1 MIQIESIF
9 QSAKR
14 AGACKAWRDIKAWE
28 GIESKEDLCRMFR
41 EDYDWTTFCM
51 SYNFPRLHVLRS
63 EFKDVAE
70 KYGIYIDKRSVRLEN
85 PVFAVFY
92 GDSEGEIMMN
102 NVEKFQN
109 IYVRDNSIV
118 DIVCDG
124 YSACNITLM
133 GKSSARIIQRGHAA
147 VNLYA
152 YQGAVYSC
160 QGAVSV
166 RVYDQCEM
174 KIIEG

>member
-14 AGACKAWRDIKAWE
+14 AGACKAWRNIKAWE
-28 GIESKEDLCRMFR
+28 GIRSKEDLCRMFR
-41 EDYDWTTFCM
+41 DDYDWTTFCM
-51 SYNFPRLHVLRS
+51 AYNFPRLHVLRS
-63 EFKDVAE
+63 EFRDVAD
-70 KYGIYIDKRSVRLEN
+70 KYGIYIDRRDVHLNN

-92 GDSEGEIMMN
+92 GNSEGKITIDS
-102 NVEKFQN
+102 VEKFQN
-109 IYVRDNSIV
+109 IYVRDNSNVNMI
-118 DIVCDG
+118 CDG

-133 GKSSARIIQRGHAA
+133 GKSRAKIIQRGNAA

-160 QGAVSV
+160 EGEVST
-166 RVYDQCEM
+166 RVYDQQEM
-174 KIIEG
+174 KIIGE